1 MAENTI
7 EIEIE
12 LSGQKETVS
21 GLDKIKSSAEGLGEG
36 FKGVTGVMDKASS
49 QIGEGLSTISE
60 AIGPSIDA
68 VGELSEGIG
77 ALGKGGVSSF
87 SALIGPI
94 GLVVGAL
101 SALYEGY
108 RQLSGAA
115 EEAEMRQEAMAAA
128 SADLMSKLE
137 ALAEGGVVP
146 AISALHEFSKATIQ
160 SQVAKDLLENQVTKL
175 RPKME
180 AYSEALEAV
189 TEAQQKKNA
198 VDAKGLRLS
207 DEGLK
212 ATQNLTH
219 AEAELA
225 KAQGEYEQG
234 LRKLEGPMQ
243 KNLEMLAKAA
253 EQEKALEELTTD
265 NLKAKV
271 KEQAERLKALQI
283 AEQELN
289 TQDQLVLTLAKEQ
302 IELEAANVA
311 RKAEDMSRQE
321 LIKTVDQQ
329 REAITAL
336 AKEDFEIKA
345 RSEKAQRAFAE
356 ADKKEREAQ
365 IKQAQMRAQMAKAR
379 QQAQEAE
386 KNREIAQLS
395 QLRQLQ
401 IQYTLEGDAQL
412 LALAR
417 ERYDIGLQLAK
428 DDATK
433 RAIIETQ
440 YRLEVR
446 KIQEA
451 ELDRDVAA
459 LDARLAKEKEA
470 AQALRD
476 FRFETAEFDASMIED
491 QSERELALLQVKY
504 DRELALAED
513 NQMKRTELQRRYGLE
528 RAALEKK
535 ESLQWMELTK
545 KALDDYGKGFAE
557 ASVGALMFGESFKKS
572 IDEVLK
578 SVAREAGV
586 QALMELAKGTA
597 ALAFGSPTASAHF
610 KSAALFGG
618 VAALA
623 KGGSKASAS
632 SAGGG
637 ATGTAS
643 PSGSALSAPAPQRQS
658 ADQESMVFNINFG
671 GAVIYDTRR
680 AAEEALADR
689 VATVFNRPR
698 RGAVRPVMMR
708 G

>member
-7 EIEIE
+7 EIEVE
-12 LSGQKETVS
+12 LVGQDDTLK
-21 GLDKIKSSAEGLGEG
+21 GLDKVKQGAEGIGES
-36 FKGVTGVMDKASS
+36 FKGVGDLVGKTNEKL
-49 QIGEGLSTISE
+49 GEGLSSV
-60 AIGPSIDA
+60 SDA
-68 VGELSEGIG
+68 VGGGIEAFTG
-77 ALGKGGVSSF
+77 MSDAIKSVSSGGAGIL
-87 SALIGPI
+87 ALLGPI
-94 GLVVGAL
+94 GLVTSAVAL
-101 SALYEGY
+101 AYEAFQ
-108 RQLSGAA
+108 QLSGRAQ
-115 EEAEMRQEAMAAA
+115 EAEDRAEAMAAA
-128 SADLMSKLE
+128 AGDLQSKLE
-137 ALAEGGVVP
+137 ALAEGGVVLTTNEL
-146 AISALHEFSKATIQ
+146 IKFSRVTIEA
-160 SQVAKDLLENQVTKL
+160 QVAKERL
-175 RPKME
+175 
-180 AYSEALEAV
+180 
-189 TEAQQKKNA
+189 QKAFERSVKFM
-198 VDAKGLRLS
+198 
-207 DEGLK
+207 
-212 ATQNLTH
+212 T
-219 AEAELA
+219 
-225 KAQGEYEQG
+225 
-234 LRKLEGPMQ
+234 
-243 KNLEMLAKAA
+243 A
-253 EQEKALEELTTD
+253 EQEAQERLNKATAEHIRLKGLEGSASLGLAAAVNEETAAQNQLNKAKEAYEKVLARLAKQQEEVSQKLRAAAEMEQGYEELTKDALKTKALELSERQ
-265 NLKAKV
+265 KAL
-271 KEQAERLKALQI
+271 EIMQAERFLQDDLTELNAQKAI
-283 AEQELN
+283 AEQEASARKLEFEEM
-289 TQDQLVLTLAKEQ
+289 TRDQLL
-302 IELEAANVA
+302 ANV
-311 RKAEDMSRQE
+311 KATESLLRSSQETANVQLANTRAVQKLYDESDKKRADQAKAQRQRAE
-321 LIKTVDQQ
+321 
-329 REAITAL
+329 AL
-336 AKEDFEIKA
+336 AK
-345 RSEKAQRAFAE
+345 Q
-356 ADKKEREAQ
+356 
-365 IKQAQMRAQMAKAR
+365 
-379 QQAQEAE
+379 QEALALQQIA
-386 KNREIAQLS
+386 RES

-417 ERYDIGLQLAK
+417 ERYDTGLQLAK

-433 RAIIETQ
+433 RAIVETQ

-476 FRFETAEFDASMIED
+476 FRFETAEFNASMIED

-513 NQMKRTELQRRYGLE
+513 NEIKRNELKRRYSLE
-528 RAALEKK
+528 RTALEKK
-535 ESLQWMELTK
+535 ETLQWMELTK
-545 KALDDYGKGFAE
+545 KVLDDYGKGFAE

-572 IDEVLK
+572 IDEVLE

-597 ALAFGSPTASAHF
+597 ALAFGSPSAYTHF

-658 ADQESMVFNINFG
+658 AETESMVFNINFG

-698 RGAVRPVMMR
+698 RGAVRPMMR

>member
-1 MAENTI
+1 MQKMLTIVLESTRGVEKQLRAEM
-7 EIEIE
+7 EKLAQVQE
-12 LSGQKETVS
+12 QVS
-21 GLDKIKSSAEGLGEG
+21 LQLAEAAKLE
-36 FKGVTGVMDKASS
+36 K
-49 QIGEGLSTISE
+49 
-60 AIGPSIDA
+60 
-68 VGELSEGIG
+68 
-77 ALGKGGVSSF
+77 
-87 SALIGPI
+87 
-94 GLVVGAL
+94 
-101 SALYEGY
+101 
-108 RQLSGAA
+108 AA
-115 EEAEMRQEAMAAA
+115 EENTYDNVKAKALEYAERKKALDIMQAEMGVRDEEIIQLQKLQAVVERRAVQRRIDQADDATDLKTLKEIRDQLKRQVEAIEDETKAKHESHQMDEVIRKSREKRIAQMKTERSQRLAQA
-128 SADLMSKLE
+128 KAEE
-137 ALAEGGVVP
+137 ALA
-146 AISALHEFSKATIQ
+146 
-160 SQVAKDLLENQVTKL
+160 
-175 RPKME
+175 
-180 AYSEALEAV
+180 
-189 TEAQQKKNA
+189 
-198 VDAKGLRLS
+198 
-207 DEGLK
+207 
-212 ATQNLTH
+212 
-219 AEAELA
+219 
-225 KAQGEYEQG
+225 
-234 LRKLEGPMQ
+234 
-243 KNLEMLAKAA
+243 
-253 EQEKALEELTTD
+253 
-265 NLKAKV
+265 
-271 KEQAERLKALQI
+271 
-283 AEQELN
+283 
-289 TQDQLVLTLAKEQ
+289 
-302 IELEAANVA
+302 
-311 RKAEDMSRQE
+311 
-321 LIKTVDQQ
+321 QQ
-329 REAITAL
+329 RL
-336 AKEDFEIKA
+336 
-345 RSEKAQRAFAE
+345 
-356 ADKKEREAQ
+356 
-365 IKQAQMRAQMAKAR
+365 
-379 QQAQEAE
+379 AQE
-386 KNREIAQLS
+386 S

-417 ERYDIGLQLAK
+417 ERYDTGLQLAK

-433 RAIIETQ
+433 RAIVETQ

-491 QSERELALLQVKY
+491 QSERDLALLQVKY

-597 ALAFGSPTASAHF
+597 ALAFGSPTAYTHF

-658 ADQESMVFNINFG
+658 S
-671 GAVIYDTRR
+671 
-680 AAEEALADR
+680 
-689 VATVFNRPR
+689 
-698 RGAVRPVMMR
+698 
-708 G
+708 

>member
-7 EIEIE
+7 EIEVE
-12 LSGQKETVS
+12 LVGQDETLK
-21 GLDKIKSSAEGLGEG
+21 GLDKVKQGAKGIGES
-36 FKGVTGVMDKASS
+36 FKGVGDLVGKTNEKL
-49 QIGEGLSTISE
+49 GEGLSSV
-60 AIGPSIDA
+60 SDA
-68 VGELSEGIG
+68 VGGGIEAFEGMAG
-77 ALGKGGVSSF
+77 AIKGVAVGGAGIT
-87 SALIGPI
+87 ALIGPI
-94 GLVVGAL
+94 GALIGAL
-101 SALYEGY
+101 ALGYEAFMK
-108 RQLSGAA
+108 LSGL
-115 EEAEMRQEAMAAA
+115 EEELANRKEAMAAA
-128 SADLMSKLE
+128 AADLESKLE
-137 ALAEGGVVP
+137 ALAEGGVVL
-146 AISALHEFSKATIQ
+146 AGNELEKLMNTVLD
-160 SQVAKDLLENQVTKL
+160 SQVAKEQLQKRIEKLNKVYFENRDLIKEIARLEKVKQKALQDSTSAFQGSSAAQ
-175 RPKME
+175 KMINF
-180 AYSEALEAV
+180 L
-189 TEAQQKKNA
+189 TEQQKKVTA
-198 VDAKGLRLS
+198 QLTAEMEKLRQ
-207 DEGLK
+207 
-212 ATQNLTH
+212 TQEQVSLQL
-219 AEAELA
+219 AEAA
-225 KAQGEYEQG
+225 
-234 LRKLEGPMQ
+234 KLE
-243 KNLEMLAKAA
+243 KAA
-253 EQEKALEELTTD
+253 EENTYDNVKAKALEYAERKKALDIMQAEMGVRDEEIVQLQKLQAVVERRAVQRRIDQADDATD
-265 NLKAKV
+265 LKTLKEIRDQLKRQVEAIEDETKAKHESHQMDEV
-271 KEQAERLKALQI
+271 IRKSREKRIAQMKTERSQRLAQA
-283 AEQELN
+283 
-289 TQDQLVLTLAKEQ
+289 
-302 IELEAANVA
+302 
-311 RKAEDMSRQE
+311 KAEE
-321 LIKTVDQQ
+321 ALAQQ
-329 REAITAL
+329 RL
-336 AKEDFEIKA
+336 
-345 RSEKAQRAFAE
+345 
-356 ADKKEREAQ
+356 
-365 IKQAQMRAQMAKAR
+365 
-379 QQAQEAE
+379 AQE
-386 KNREIAQLS
+386 S

-417 ERYDIGLQLAK
+417 ERYDTGLQLAK

-433 RAIIETQ
+433 RAIVETQ

-491 QSERELALLQVKY
+491 QSERDLALLQVKY

-597 ALAFGSPTASAHF
+597 ALAFGSPTAYTHF

>member
-7 EIEIE
+7 EIEVE
-12 LSGQKETVS
+12 LVGQDETLK
-21 GLDKIKSSAEGLGEG
+21 GLDKVKQGAKGIGES
-36 FKGVTGVMDKASS
+36 FKGVGDLVGKTNEKL
-49 QIGEGLSTISE
+49 GEGLSSV
-60 AIGPSIDA
+60 SDA
-68 VGELSEGIG
+68 VGGGIEAFEGMAG
-77 ALGKGGVSSF
+77 AIKGVAVGGAGIT
-87 SALIGPI
+87 ALIGPI
-94 GLVVGAL
+94 GALIGAL
-101 SALYEGY
+101 ALGYEAFMK
-108 RQLSGAA
+108 LSGL
-115 EEAEMRQEAMAAA
+115 EEELANRQEAMAAA
-128 SADLMSKLE
+128 AADLESKLE
-137 ALAEGGVVP
+137 ALAEGGVVL
-146 AISALHEFSKATIQ
+146 AGNELEKLMNTVLD
-160 SQVAKDLLENQVTKL
+160 SQVAKEQLQKRIEKLNKVYFKNRDLLKE
-175 RPKME
+175 ME
-180 AYSEALEAV
+180 K
-189 TEAQQKKNA
+189 QQQLYNKGLKDSSDAFKSA
-198 VDAKGLRLS
+198 VDAKNAYNRASLAQEEVEKRLRAEMEKLAQVQEQVS
-207 DEGLK
+207 L
-212 ATQNLTH
+212 QL
-219 AEAELA
+219 AEAA
-225 KAQGEYEQG
+225 
-234 LRKLEGPMQ
+234 KLE
-243 KNLEMLAKAA
+243 KAA
-253 EQEKALEELTTD
+253 EENTYDNVKAKALEYAERKKALDIMQAEMGVRDEEIIQLQKLQAVVERRAVQRRIDQADDATD
-265 NLKAKV
+265 LKTLKEIRDQLKRQVEAIEDETKAKHESHQMDEV
-271 KEQAERLKALQI
+271 IRKSREKRIAQA
-283 AEQELN
+283 
-289 TQDQLVLTLAKEQ
+289 
-302 IELEAANVA
+302 
-311 RKAEDMSRQE
+311 KAEE
-321 LIKTVDQQ
+321 ALAQQ
-329 REAITAL
+329 RL
-336 AKEDFEIKA
+336 
-345 RSEKAQRAFAE
+345 
-356 ADKKEREAQ
+356 
-365 IKQAQMRAQMAKAR
+365 
-379 QQAQEAE
+379 AQE
-386 KNREIAQLS
+386 S

-417 ERYDIGLQLAK
+417 ERYDTGLQLAK

-433 RAIIETQ
+433 RAIVETQ

-491 QSERELALLQVKY
+491 QSERDLALLQVKY

>member
-7 EIEIE
+7 EIEVE
-12 LSGQKETVS
+12 LVGQDETLK
-21 GLDKIKSSAEGLGEG
+21 GLDKVKQGAEGIGES
-36 FKGVTGVMDKASS
+36 FKGVGDLVGKTNEKL
-49 QIGEGLSTISE
+49 GEGLSSV
-60 AIGPSIDA
+60 SDA
-68 VGELSEGIG
+68 VGGGIEAFTG
-77 ALGKGGVSSF
+77 MSDAIKSVSSGGAGIL
-87 SALIGPI
+87 ALLGPI
-94 GLVVGAL
+94 GLVTSAVAL
-101 SALYEGY
+101 AYEAFQ
-108 RQLSGAA
+108 QLSGRAQ
-115 EEAEMRQEAMAAA
+115 EAEDRAEAMAAA
-128 SADLMSKLE
+128 AGDLQSKLE
-137 ALAEGGVVP
+137 ALAEGGVVLTTNEL
-146 AISALHEFSKATIQ
+146 IKFSRVTIEA
-160 SQVAKDLLENQVTKL
+160 QVAKERL
-175 RPKME
+175 
-180 AYSEALEAV
+180 
-189 TEAQQKKNA
+189 QKAFERSVKFM
-198 VDAKGLRLS
+198 
-207 DEGLK
+207 
-212 ATQNLTH
+212 T
-219 AEAELA
+219 
-225 KAQGEYEQG
+225 
-234 LRKLEGPMQ
+234 
-243 KNLEMLAKAA
+243 A
-253 EQEKALEELTTD
+253 EQEAQERLNKATAEHIRLKDLEGAASLGLAAAVNEETAAQNQLNKAKEAYEKVLARLAKQQEEVSQKLRAAAEMEQGYEELTKDALKTKALELSERQ
-265 NLKAKV
+265 KAL
-271 KEQAERLKALQI
+271 EIMQAERFLQDDLTELNAQKAI
-283 AEQELN
+283 AEQEASARKLEFEEM
-289 TQDQLVLTLAKEQ
+289 TRDQLL
-302 IELEAANVA
+302 ANV
-311 RKAEDMSRQE
+311 KATESLLRSSQE
-321 LIKTVDQQ
+321 TANVQLANTRAVQKLYDESDKKRADQAKAQQQ
-329 REAITAL
+329 RAQAL
-336 AKEDFEIKA
+336 AK
-345 RSEKAQRAFAE
+345 Q
-356 ADKKEREAQ
+356 
-365 IKQAQMRAQMAKAR
+365 
-379 QQAQEAE
+379 QEALALQQIA
-386 KNREIAQLS
+386 RES

-417 ERYDIGLQLAK
+417 ERYDTGLQLAK

-476 FRFETAEFDASMIED
+476 FRFETAEFNASMIED

-513 NQMKRTELQRRYGLE
+513 NQMKRAELQRRYGLE
-528 RAALEKK
+528 RTALEKK
-535 ESLQWMELTK
+535 ESLEWMELTE

-586 QALMELAKGTA
+586 QALMELAKGTS
-597 ALAFGSPTASAHF
+597 ALAFGSPSAYTHF

-623 KGGSKASAS
+623 KVGSKASAS